1 MICTTIESLKKYL
14 PTIIN
19 QEYEKYEGEVKDANR
34 WFRREIVGDA
44 LYAIISE
51 EPQDAEE
58 SWHKLLD
65 LSEAIVARKAY
76 LEGIPSYDLTE
87 TSGGFVITRND
98 NQAPA
103 SPERVKA
110 LMESISRR
118 LTDSIEDLLEFL
130 ESETDYHDAWK
141 GSPTYSLLTDTYIH
155 SLRDFRKYAAF
166 PGSRLDFMA
175 ARPAMLSVIK
185 LRIEP
190 VISAD
195 LSDEIIEQ
203 LRDGDLSENN
213 LLIIENLKFA
223 FANFVAGEVDN
234 AQSYILKVRK
244 YLYNHAADFPAFEN
258 SELYTELQA
267 LTINKYDTERR
278 IFRAGF

>member
-44 LYAIISE
+44 LYGIITQEPAEPE
-51 EPQDAEE
+51 ETW
-58 SWHKLLD
+58 SKLLD
-65 LSEAIVARKAY
+65 LSEAIVSRKAY

-110 LMESISRR
+110 LVESISRR
-118 LTDSIEDLLEFL
+118 LTDSVEDLLEFL
-130 ESETDYHDAWK
+130 EEETDYHDAWK

-155 SLRDFRKYAAF
+155 SLREFRKYAAF
-166 PGSRLDFMA
+166 PGNRLDYMA
-175 ARPAMLSVIK
+175 ARPAMLSAIK

-190 VISAD
+190 VISSD
-195 LSDEIIEQ
+195 LSDEIIEE
-203 LRDGDLSENN
+203 LRDGDLSESNE
-213 LLIIENLKFA
+213 LIIENLKFA
-223 FANFVAGEVDN
+223 FANFVIGEMDI
-234 AQSYILKVRK
+234 ATSYLLRVRK
-244 YLYNHAADFPAFEN
+244 YLYAHAADFAAFEN
-258 SELYTELQA
+258 SELYAEIQA
-267 LTINKYDTERR
+267 LSINKYDTERR
-278 IFRAGF
+278 LFRAGF